1 MGRRVDEWRRRWRRG
16 WLWALL
22 AIATLILILILWPRS
37 SDLPTARL
45 SKYAIALESP
55 FNQPETYPARQ
66 TVDRSLYRPVGEWV
80 GRLILPLEAEIQQ
93 QETPKDWVWFE
104 VYQAPDP
111 DWIGQTVRLEWGG
124 DPAIQEYVSTVTR
137 GIQFTEDTLEHQL
150 EGSVHP
156 TRLNGWSQ
164 VGPLQSLAGA
174 RTLDDVI
181 VSLDAVTV
189 VDAAAVIE
197 AATQRDLGVSS
208 GRETAREMTSSAPVL
223 QLDAMPTQVPERFYG
238 LVQIL
243 DPASD
248 YPRPERCPG
257 RQPCPSDY
265 MWVRHYNP
273 ASSAFDGA
281 EEIVRIPQV
290 LPTPDGIFQSTP
302 RQLAESPA
310 GKAGWYI
317 YGAQDQQGVFTVRA
331 IAPRRL
337 FQLQPQDKITEP
349 DAALNYINFGNWRDT
364 PARKGTIQSVL
375 LDVDANAEDVADW
388 QIGDRALVM
397 HLFGGIGGENAED
410 PPVVGTISGHFAYG
424 VAEVRRDEFTQEP
437 RLEVIYDQV
446 YSHNPN
452 GIIAGRMSWAEYTG
466 HLQRGW
472 LATRPISDV
481 LIKLPALTEDYQFGE
496 ITLSP
501 FAELQRQLAIMMA
514 RYRTGD
520 GTGAAIVTPAQSCI
534 QDSSQAVYKTI
545 KQIEQRLQDT
555 PAIQQWLQEHPDDP
569 QTQRFQQ
576 LIALGQTLARELV
589 PLAIVRPDWQQNAEI
604 LAGIDTDAQFE
615 TNTSLLTELLS
626 WRTVIPRVAYD
637 QIVTI
642 MLNYRAELWFL
653 RTNQVG
659 GWDASIMPL
668 APTELFGQFLII
680 PTAFSRLIESLKWPT
695 WADWGCAIAALFLYA
710 CIALPLGL
718 KQGFLRYEPP
728 TELGLS
734 IPQQIKLMLLLF
746 FMPALLEELIMR
758 VLLLP
763 HPTEGVLP
771 QTWLIWSVLSL
782 TIFVVYHP
790 LNALTF
796 YPAGKPTF
804 FQPIFLLLSGLL
816 GLVCT
821 VIYLQTGSLWLIA
834 IAHWLVVVVWLLW
847 LGGYRKM
854 HKQ

>member
-1 MGRRVDEWRRRWRRG
+1 MGRRVDGWGRRWV
-16 WLWALL
+16 LVLV
-22 AIATLILILILWPRS
+22 AIASLLVILIAWPRS
-37 SDLPTARL
+37 SDPPTARI

-55 FNQPETYPARQ
+55 FNQPETYPAQQ
-66 TVDRSLYRPVGEWV
+66 TVDRSLYRSVGDWV
-80 GRLILPLEAEIQQ
+80 GRLILPSEAEVQQ
-93 QETPKDWVWFE
+93 PETPRDWVWLE
-104 VYQAPDP
+104 VYQAPDA
-111 DWIGQTVRLEWGG
+111 DWIGQRLRLEWSP
-124 DPAIQEYVSTVTR
+124 DPVIQDYVSTVTR
-137 GIQFTEDTLEHQL
+137 GIQFTEDTIENQL
-150 EGSVHP
+150 KGSVHP
-156 TRLNGWSQ
+156 TRLNGWAQ

-174 RTLDDVI
+174 RSIDDVI
-181 VSLDAVTV
+181 VALDAVTV
-189 VDAAAVIE
+189 ESAENAP
-197 AATQRDLGVSS
+197 AT
-208 GRETAREMTSSAPVL
+208 L
-223 QLDAMPTQVPERFYG
+223 QIGAMPTQVPERFYG
-238 LVQIL
+238 LVQVI
-243 DPASD
+243 DAASD

-273 ASSAFDGA
+273 ASSAFDGR

-290 LPTPDGIFQSTP
+290 LPAPDGIFQSTP

-310 GKAGWYI
+310 GEAGWYI
-317 YGAQDQQGVFTVRA
+317 YGAADQQGIFTVRA

-337 FQLQPQDKITEP
+337 FQLQPQNIITEP
-349 DAALNYINFGNWRDT
+349 KAALNYLHFGNWRDT
-364 PARKGTIQSVL
+364 PERKGTIQSVL
-375 LDVDANAEDVADW
+375 LDVNASTEPSVDW

-397 HLFGGIGGENAED
+397 HLFGGIGGQKAET
-410 PPVVGTISGHFAYG
+410 PPVFGTVSGHFAYG
-424 VAEVRRDEFTQEP
+424 IAEVRRDEFTQEP
-437 RLEVIYDQV
+437 RLEVVYDQV

-452 GIIAGRMSWAEYTG
+452 GIIAGRLSWAEYTG
-466 HLQRGW
+466 NLQRGW
-472 LATRPISDV
+472 LGTRPISDV

-545 KQIEQRLQDT
+545 KQIEQRLQNS
-555 PAIQQWLQEHPDDP
+555 PAIQQWLAEHPDDP
-569 QTQRFQQ
+569 QTQRFQE
-576 LIALGQTLARELV
+576 LLALGQTLARELV

-604 LAGIDTDAQFE
+604 LAGIDTSAQFE
-615 TNTSLLTELLS
+615 TNTNLITELLS
-626 WRTVIPRVAYD
+626 WRTVIPRVAHD
-637 QIVTI
+637 QVAMI

-668 APTELFGQFLII
+668 APTELFGRFFII
-680 PTAFSRLIESLKWPT
+680 PTAFSRIIESLKWPT
-695 WADWGCAIAALFLYA
+695 LTDWGFAIAVLLLYA
-710 CIALPLGL
+710 CIAIPQGL
-718 KQGFLRYEPP
+718 KQGFLRYCPP
-728 TELGLS
+728 AELGLS
-734 IPQQIKLMLLLF
+734 IPQQLKLVLLLF
-746 FMPALLEELIMR
+746 LMPALLEELVMR

-771 QTWLIWSVLSL
+771 QTWLIWSVISL
-782 TIFVVYHP
+782 AIFVVYHP

-804 FQPIFLLLSGLL
+804 FQPIFLVLSGLL
-816 GLVCT
+816 GLACT

-847 LGGYRKM
+847 LGGYQKMRKD
-854 HKQ
+854 

>member
-1 MGRRVDEWRRRWRRG
+1 MGRRVDGWGRRWRRG
-16 WLWALL
+16 WVLALV
-22 AIATLILILILWPRS
+22 AIASLVLILVFWPRP
-37 SDLPTARL
+37 SDPPTARV

-55 FNQPETYPARQ
+55 FNQPGYYSTQQ
-66 TVDRSLYRPVGEWV
+66 TVDRSLYRPVGNWV
-80 GRLILPLEAEIQQ
+80 GRLILPSEAEAQQ
-93 QETPKDWVWFE
+93 PEAPRDWVWLE
-104 VYQAPDP
+104 VYQAPDAE
-111 DWIGQTVRLEWGG
+111 WIGQRVRLEWSP
-124 DPAIQEYVSTVTR
+124 DPAIQDYVSTVTR
-137 GIQFTEDTLEHQL
+137 GIQFTEDSIENQL
-150 EGSVHP
+150 KGSVHP
-156 TRLNGWSQ
+156 TRLNGWAQ

-174 RTLDDVI
+174 RSIDDVI

-189 VDAAAVIE
+189 GRAENAP
-197 AATQRDLGVSS
+197 AT
-208 GRETAREMTSSAPVL
+208 L
-223 QLDAMPTQVPERFYG
+223 QIGAMPTQVPERFYG
-238 LVQIL
+238 LVQVI
-243 DPASD
+243 DAASN

-265 MWVRHYNP
+265 MRVRHYNP
-273 ASSAFDGA
+273 ASNAFDGG

-290 LPTPDGIFQSTP
+290 LPAPDGIFQSTP

-310 GKAGWYI
+310 GEAGWYI
-317 YGAQDQQGVFTVRA
+317 YGAADQQGIFTVRA

-337 FQLQPQDKITEP
+337 FQLQPQNVITEP
-349 DAALNYINFGNWRDT
+349 EAALNYINFGNWRDT
-364 PARKGTIQSVL
+364 PERKGTIQSVL
-375 LDVDANAEDVADW
+375 LNVDASAEQNTDW

-397 HLFGGIGGENAED
+397 HLFGGIGGDQAET
-410 PPVVGTISGHFAYG
+410 PPVVGTVSGHFAYG

-437 RLEVIYDQV
+437 RLEVVYNQV

-452 GIIAGRMSWAEYTG
+452 GIVAGRLSWAEYTG
-466 HLQRGW
+466 NLQRGW
-472 LATRPISDV
+472 LGTRPISDV
-481 LIKLPALTEDYQFGE
+481 LIKLPALTQDYQFGE

-545 KQIEQRLQDT
+545 KQIEQRLQNT
-555 PAIQQWLQEHPDDP
+555 PEIQQWLAEHPDDP

-576 LIALGQTLARELV
+576 LLALGQTLARELM

-604 LAGIDTDAQFE
+604 LAGIDTNAQFE
-615 TNTSLLTELLS
+615 TDTNLITELLS

-637 QIVTI
+637 QIATI
-642 MLNYRAELWFL
+642 MLNYQAELWFL

-668 APTELFGQFLII
+668 APTELFGQFFII
-680 PTAFSRLIESLKWPT
+680 PTAFSRIIESLKWPT
-695 WADWGCAIAALFLYA
+695 LTDWGFAIAVLLLYA

-718 KQGFLRYEPP
+718 KQGFLRYCPP
-728 TELGLS
+728 AELGLAV
-734 IPQQIKLMLLLF
+734 PKQLKLMLLLF

-771 QTWLIWSVLSL
+771 QTWLIWSAISL
-782 TIFVVYHP
+782 VIFVVYHP

-796 YPAGKPTF
+796 YPAGNPTF
-804 FQPIFLLLSGLL
+804 FQPIFLVLSGLL

-834 IAHWLVVVVWLLW
+834 IAHWLVVAVWLLW
-847 LGGYRKM
+847 LGGYQKMRKE
-854 HKQ
+854 